1 MKNHCCINTI
11 PHRHNNSHNSYT
23 NTKGIPTESFIG
35 NTVYLAMN
43 NNYMSRM
50 DRIGKKSYWSI
61 LVKEQSSSYQ
71 VLPGIIYISPAK
83 AWKEKYTEYPR
94 RERNIHVR
102 Q

>member
-43 NNYMSRM
+43 NNYMSR
-50 DRIGKKSYWSI
+50 IC
-61 LVKEQSSSYQ
+61 L
-71 VLPGIIYISPAK
+71 L
-83 AWKEKYTEYPR
+83 YTSDAADEL
-94 RERNIHVR
+94 
-102 Q
+102 

>member
-50 DRIGKKSYWSI
+50 DRIGKKSYCSI

-83 AWKEKYTEYPR
+83 A
-94 RERNIHVR
+94 
-102 Q
+102 

>member
-23 NTKGIPTESFIG
+23 NTKGIPTDSFIG

>member
-43 NNYMSRM
+43 NNYMSKMYRM
-50 DRIGKKSYWSI
+50 ERKIILKHLIKKNHRSIG
-61 LVKEQSSSYQ
+61 
-71 VLPGIIYISPAK
+71 
-83 AWKEKYTEYPR
+83 
-94 RERNIHVR
+94 
-102 Q
+102 

>member
-50 DRIGKKSYWSI
+50 DRIGKKSY
-61 LVKEQSSSYQ
+61 
-71 VLPGIIYISPAK
+71 
-83 AWKEKYTEYPR
+83 
-94 RERNIHVR
+94 
-102 Q
+102 

>member
-50 DRIGKKSYWSI
+50 YRIGKKSYLSI

-83 AWKEKYTEYPR
+83 A
-94 RERNIHVR
+94 
-102 Q
+102 

>member
-50 DRIGKKSYWSI
+50 DRIGKEKIGKKSH
-61 LVKEQSSSYQ
+61 
-71 VLPGIIYISPAK
+71 
-83 AWKEKYTEYPR
+83 TEAS
-94 RERNIHVR
+94 
-102 Q
+102 

>member
-50 DRIGKKSYWSI
+50 DSI

-83 AWKEKYTEYPR
+83 A
-94 RERNIHVR
+94 
-102 Q
+102 

>member
-43 NNYMSRM
+43 NIYMSRM
-50 DRIGKKSYWSI
+50 DRIGKKSYLSI

-83 AWKEKYTEYPR
+83 A
-94 RERNIHVR
+94 
-102 Q
+102 